1 MYSFTSRL
9 SAIGSHATWVLFVFS
24 VATIIATH
32 FIYTPEGSASVR
44 ITSIKGVQ
52 RRREA
57 YTERVVDLA
66 QLKFDVE
73 ANLTSLYNW
82 NTKVVYFYLK
92 TEYDS
97 PRTNKTDKGTK
108 RNEIIVW
115 DKIVKKDATTFS
127 HKNIKTKYTF
137 YDPGTNFR
145 SRTVKISPCWMVISW
160 FGFCPTHCESPVEF
174 TLPQKY
180 IDG

>member
-1 MYSFTSRL
+1 MYSLTSRL
-9 SAIGSHATWVLFVFS
+9 SAIGSHASWVLFVFS

-32 FIYTPEGSASVR
+32 FIYTPEGTATVRVTSA
-44 ITSIKGVQ
+44 KGIQ

-57 YTERVVDLA
+57 YTETVVDLA
-66 QLKFDVE
+66 QLKLDVE

-82 NTKVVYFYLK
+82 NTKVVYFYVK
-92 TEYDS
+92 TEYES
-97 PRTNKTDKGTK
+97 PRANKTEGTK

-115 DKIVKKDATTFS
+115 DKVVRKDSTVFS

-145 SRTVKISPCWMVISW
+145 SREVKISPCWMVISW
-160 FGFCPTHCESPVEF
+160 FGFCPLHCEEPVTF
-174 TLPQKY
+174 TLPSKY
-180 IDG
+180 IEG